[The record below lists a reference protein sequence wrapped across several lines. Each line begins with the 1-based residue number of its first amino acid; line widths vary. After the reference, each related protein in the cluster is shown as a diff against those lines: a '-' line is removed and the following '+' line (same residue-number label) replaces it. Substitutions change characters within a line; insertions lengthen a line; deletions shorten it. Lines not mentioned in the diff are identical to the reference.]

1 MEKKSTSISLFA
13 LIGWIFED
21 MVKDFFQLLWP
32 GL

>member
-1 MEKKSTSISLFA
+1 MEKKSYSLFT